1 MLKREIF
8 IEELKNITENI
19 DDSYSLGDILY
30 TIFSPLARKASD
42 LRSVTDNEV
51 ISVLEDVLSKEAP
64 EEE

>member
-42 LRSVTDNEV
+42 LRTVTDNEV
-51 ISVLEDVLSKEAP
+51 ISVLEDVLSKESP
-64 EEE
+64 EEK

>member
-42 LRSVTDNEV
+42 LLTVTDNEV

>member
-42 LRSVTDNEV
+42 LRTVTDNEV
-51 ISVLEDVLSKEAP
+51 ISVLEDVLSKESP

>member
-42 LRSVTDNEV
+42 LRTVTDNEV
-51 ISVLEDVLSKEAP
+51 ISVLEDVLSKESP
-64 EEE
+64 EE

>member
-42 LRSVTDNEV
+42 LRTVTDNEV
-51 ISVLEDVLSKEAP
+51 ISVLEDVLSKESP
-64 EEE
+64 ED

>member
-42 LRSVTDNEV
+42 LRTVTDNEV